1 MGNPSYNYKYNGKE
15 LQETG
20 MYDYGARM
28 YMPDLGR
35 WGVIDPL
42 AEASR
47 RFTPYHYGNNNPI
60 RFIDP
65 DGRLT
70 VDNLQGGYSTGSAV
84 ADFMYRTGLS
94 SDERNMPLFYRN
106 EGGAMIRTNA
116 LGNDGQGGGGS
127 FTFTGKSAVSMF
139 NYFKDGGR
147 MSGLSFQK
155 NKVSWWTDYEDPD
168 LNVKGIGELNILKFI
183 DNGLTETVNTLDGI
197 SYDLKH
203 YQTET
208 FFKDMEKHLNGGLGI
223 ASAAIA
229 GQSKLPGGIKYLD
242 KIKGLS
248 KFSKVLGRAGVV
260 GTALTVGVTFSE
272 YYNDEWTAHTVV
284 NTALLAGTLAATV
297 FGAPA
302 ILTGIAIY
310 GIADYTFGIG
320 DKLDSEFGRGSI
332 FWNTHIAN

>member
-1 MGNPSYNYKYNGKE
+1 M
-15 LQETG
+15 
-20 MYDYGARM
+20 
-28 YMPDLGR
+28 
-35 WGVIDPL
+35 
-42 AEASR
+42 
-47 RFTPYHYGNNNPI
+47 
-60 RFIDP
+60 
-65 DGRLT
+65 
-70 VDNLQGGYSTGSAV
+70 
-84 ADFMYRTGLS
+84 
-94 SDERNMPLFYRN
+94 
-106 EGGAMIRTNA
+106 
-116 LGNDGQGGGGS
+116 
-127 FTFTGKSAVSMF
+127 
-139 NYFKDGGR
+139 
-147 MSGLSFQK
+147 
-155 NKVSWWTDYEDPD
+155 SWWTGGKEGDANTAQEM
-168 LNVKGIGELNILKFI
+168 LGHMVKLL

-197 SYDLKH
+197 AYDLKH

-223 ASAAIA
+223 ASAAIT

-242 KIKGLS
+242 KIRGLS